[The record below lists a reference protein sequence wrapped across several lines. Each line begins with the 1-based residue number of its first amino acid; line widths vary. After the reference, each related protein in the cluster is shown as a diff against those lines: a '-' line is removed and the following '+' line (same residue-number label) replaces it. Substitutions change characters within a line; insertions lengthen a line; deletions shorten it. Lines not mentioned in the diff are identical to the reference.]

1 MPFRV
6 ILVINR
12 LFRLIM
18 VISVFL
24 TNVHISLKA
33 KLKKKLKKDISNFT
47 NNMLHLS
54 NKEASVSSDILVGH
68 MTSSQN
74 ESGLSKYMMVHE

>member
-24 TNVHISLKA
+24 TNVHIALKA
-33 KLKKKLKKDISNFT
+33 KLKKKIKKDISNFT
-47 NNMLHLS
+47 NNMLHLL

-68 MTSSQN
+68 VTSSQN

>member
-54 NKEASVSSDILVGH
+54 NKEASVSSDSLVGR